1 MSTGIRL
8 GVLVSGSGTN
18 LGAIFES
25 IEKKTLD
32 AEVAVVV
39 SNKEQ
44 ATGLDRARARNVP
57 AIFIDHKKF
66 ADRSAFD
73 QSVVDVLKKHG
84 VDYVVLAGFMRI
96 VTPTLLDAF
105 PMKVINIHP
114 ALLPAFPGA
123 HAHKDAIA
131 YGVKVS
137 GCTVH
142 FVDAGTDTGPVI
154 AQAVVPVEENDD
166 DVSLAKRILVEE
178 HKLLSRVLQW
188 AAEGKISVTPGTAE
202 TRPRV
207 RIS

>member
-1 MSTGIRL
+1 VIKL

-25 IEKKTLD
+25 IEKRSLD

-44 ATGLDRARARNVP
+44 ATGLDRARAKNVP
-57 AIFIDHKKF
+57 AVFIDHKKF
-66 ADRSAFD
+66 ADRGAFD

-84 VDYVVLAGFMRI
+84 AQWVVLAGFMRI
-96 VTPTLLDAF
+96 VTPVLLDSF
-105 PMKVINIHP
+105 PNKVINIHP

-142 FVDAGTDTGPVI
+142 LVDAGTDTGPI
-154 AQAVVPVEENDD
+154 LAQAVVPVLNDD
-166 DVSLAKRILVEE
+166 DDVALAKRILVEE
-178 HKLLSRVLQW
+178 HKLLSKVLQW
-188 AAEGKISVTPGTAE
+188 ASQGRIEVTPASGE

-207 RIS
+207 RIRA